1 MLFNIPR
8 GSSNMETLNESD
20 GPVHGVTI
28 IGAGPCSLAVAARLC
43 EHTPSVIFTDG
54 EHQRYHRVKK
64 HNGRM
69 SIKHKKDGGFQR
81 LSSLA
86 LAASAP
92 VSFSTQQATD
102 G

>member
-1 MLFNIPR
+1 MLFNISR

-86 LAASAP
+86 LAASTP
-92 VSFSTQQATD
+92 VSFSTQQATN